1 MIDKL
6 AKDIMVPLQKY
17 PCIRETLTLRGAIF
31 DHDDNTMKVVSEML
45 DRNVSLPPVLK
56 DGSVVGVVR
65 SVAVLS
71 DIALI
76 LSS

>member
-6 AKDIMVPLQKY
+6 AKDIMVPPQEY
-17 PCIRETLTLRGAIF
+17 PCIRAALTLRGAII
-31 DHDDNTMKVVSEML
+31 DQDDNTMKVVSEML

-56 DGSVVGVVR
+56 DGSVVGMVR
-65 SVAVLS
+65 SVDVLS